1 MSFMRRITDGP
12 FRDGMPIDFKELRA
26 SVRMSER
33 ATIEALAELERDGAI
48 VNLTP
53 ERPIQHAIVR
63 FTMFPFQGKPPTN
76 DYVTKCPIPAE
87 LGLKALRRRC
97 GRGPR

>member
-12 FRDGMPIDFKELRA
+12 LRDGMPIDVRELSA
-26 SVRMSER
+26 SVIMSER

-63 FTMFPFQGKPPTN
+63 LTCFPFQGQPATE
-76 DYVTKCPIPAE
+76 DYVTKCPLPPE
-87 LGLKALRRRC
+87 SGLKALRRRC
-97 GRGPR
+97 GRGRR